1 MSIIESRRNTGVN
14 HFVVQIGTGYNFE
27 KGTILSVGK
36 RVKLE
41 RAEKIKKGQQ
51 SVGYYAVP
59 YGFKSAKPGDKIWL
73 VKSEDHQFAFA
84 VADIIGVSDKRMF
97 TDTEMGW
104 IRDGRE
110 DRDSDGEGE
119 RWSNEVIYTNLT
131 FIRDCQIQIISG
143 QPGNSVVRNYK
154 TSISIT
160 ADLPA
165 EYDLIQRYRHAHI
178 GL

>member
-1 MSIIESRRNTGVN
+1 MSIIESRRNTGVE

-27 KGTILSVGK
+27 KGTTLSVGK
-36 RVKLE
+36 KVKLA
-41 RAEKIKKGQQ
+41 RAGKIGEGQS

-59 YGFKSAKPGDKIWL
+59 YGFKAAKPGDKIWL

-104 IRDGRE
+104 TRDGRE
-110 DRDSDGEGE
+110 DRDGEGE
-119 RWSNEVIYTNLT
+119 QRWPNEVIYTNLT
-131 FIRDCQIQIISG
+131 YIRDCQIQIIRG

-178 GL
+178 